1 LTSAGAPN
9 GDRWFSFHRASSN
22 VSSGLARYSA
32 DGQWQFFTP
41 DNSPITK
48 FFNLYAKF
56 LKNIFGMG
64 THKDFFLSR
73 EEIKAAIPTSRESDV
88 TANEQL
94 LIERIFEFDQKKIK
108 DILRPLIEVI
118 AIEETK
124 TVKEGLKLIIESG
137 HSRLPVYRE
146 RIDNIVGLLV
156 AFDCLKAE
164 DLQKPIHQLMQPAFF
179 VPESKNAEELLDEL
193 KSKPMAIAVNEFG
206 GAEGIITQEDVV
218 EEIVGEI
225 DDEHDTDDDSAF
237 IRSQGDSFIVKA
249 LTPVEDFN
257 AYFQATLSDER
268 ADTVGGLVMM
278 ELGRLPKGGETVDL
292 DRFHF
297 RVLRADNR
305 RIHLLETSL
314 HDGREAA
321 PPITENS

>member
-1 LTSAGAPN
+1 MNDERAESSHKSWLERLSSALMGEPK
-9 GDRWFSFHRASSN
+9 DRDELMALLRDAQQRELLDADSFKMMEGVMKVSETQVRDVMIPRAQM
-22 VSSGLARYSA
+22 VVLEH
-32 DGQWQFFTP
+32 DW
-41 DNSPITK
+41 
-48 FFNLYAKF
+48 NLERLIA
-56 LKNIFGMG
+56 
-64 THKDFFLSR
+64 
-73 EEIKAAIPTSRESDV
+73 EIV
-88 TANEQL
+88 
-94 LIERIFEFDQKKIK
+94 
-108 DILRPLIEVI
+108 
-118 AIEETK
+118 
-124 TVKEGLKLIIESG
+124 ESG
-137 HSRLPVYRE
+137 HSRLPV
-146 RIDNIVGLLV
+146 IDESKDNVIGILIVKDLLSH
-156 AFDCLKAE
+156 AFDRRE
-164 DLQKPIHQLMQPAFF
+164 DFDLRALLRPAKYI
-179 VPESKNAEELLDEL
+179 PESKRLNILLKEFRGNRL
-193 KSKPMAIAVNEFG
+193 HMAIVVDEYG
-206 GAEGIITQEDVV
+206 GVAGLITIEDVL

-257 AYFQATLSDER
+257 VYFQATLSDER

-321 PPITENS
+321 PPATENS